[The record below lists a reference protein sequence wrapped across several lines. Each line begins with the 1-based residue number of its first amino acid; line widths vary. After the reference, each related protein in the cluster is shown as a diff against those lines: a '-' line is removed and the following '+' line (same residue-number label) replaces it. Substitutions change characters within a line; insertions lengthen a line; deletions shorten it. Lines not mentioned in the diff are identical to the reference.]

1 MSKFYDALL
10 EVLKQD
16 KRFFTEDGTLLRN
29 VVYDAA
35 MKMDQSLISALYAN
49 NVVAKNFRCK
59 VKKCLQFG
67 GICAN
72 IFALLRAVLWAFL
85 AMHGF

>member
-49 NVVAKNFRCK
+49 NVVAKNFR
-59 VKKCLQFG
+59 
-67 GICAN
+67 
-72 IFALLRAVLWAFL
+72 
-85 AMHGF
+85 